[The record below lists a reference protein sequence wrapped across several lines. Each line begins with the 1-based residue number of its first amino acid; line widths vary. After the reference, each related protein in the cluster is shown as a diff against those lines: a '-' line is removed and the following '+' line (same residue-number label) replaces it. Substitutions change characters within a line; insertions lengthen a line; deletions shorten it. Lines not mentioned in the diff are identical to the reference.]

1 MNEKKVAIGL
11 GVAGCAFIALLVWLT
26 MPASSS
32 QPPIALLPASSAG
45 AAALEPPRAMTQ
57 PRVAGVGDAA
67 AREYS
72 DCSMQRLESWHLISV
87 EMGGYRQ
94 NGIAVF
100 NNDKRG
106 SRTVVEA
113 QSFDGD
119 LLLEKVT
126 SNSATLRC
134 GQLTQTKMQGES
146 RVSVEVPA
154 NPEMRTALPDSSS
167 N

>member
-1 MNEKKVAIGL
+1 MDEKKFALGL
-11 GVAGCAFIALLVWLT
+11 GLAGAAFVALLVWLT

-32 QPPIALLPASSAG
+32 QAPIALLPRSG
-45 AAALEPPRAMTQ
+45 AAAVAETAASAAVAPASIVAQ
-57 PRVAGVGDAA
+57 P
-67 AREYS
+67 ES
-72 DCSMQRLESWHLISV
+72 DCSMQRLDSWRLISV

-94 NGIAVF
+94 AGIAVF
-100 NNDKRG
+100 NNARRG
-106 SRTVVEA
+106 SLTVSEA

-126 SNSATLRC
+126 SNSVTLRC
-134 GQLTQTKMQGES
+134 GQLRQTQVLGES

-154 NPEMRTALPDSSS
+154 NPEMRTALPAPAGA